1 MGNNYTIV
9 FVGFVEKQIVEQ
21 YTDPIQ
27 EGSQDSQGGG
37 ALLLNVNNNIIS
49 TYTLGDSMVKHI
61 KKDGTSVKHLVT
73 V

>member
-1 MGNNYTIV
+1 MGTKMGNNYTIV

-37 ALLLNVNNNIIS
+37 GVLCC
-49 TYTLGDSMVKHI
+49 
-61 KKDGTSVKHLVT
+61 
-73 V
+73 